1 MSTLHVENLK
11 GLSSGGNANKIIIP
25 SGQTLDA
32 SNGFVAPAGHVI
44 QVVHQPFSTSMN
56 TSSTSFV
63 TTGHSVTITPKSS
76 SSKILISVQGG
87 SWYNQAGNAYVT
99 IYRGS
104 SNLADTNGLVMQENQ
119 PYIPHSFVYYDSPS
133 TTNATTYTSYIRV
146 SVNTVTTYYSFPT
159 YGKMGMTAMEIA
171 Q

>member
-11 GLSSGGNANKIIIP
+11 GLSSGGNANKIIVP

-32 SNGFVAPAGHVI
+32 SNGFTAPAGHVI
-44 QVVHQPFSTSMN
+44 QVVNQPFSTSMN
-56 TSSTSFV
+56 TSSQSFV

-87 SWYNQAGNAYVT
+87 SWYNQAGQCYVT
-99 IYRGS
+99 LYRGS
-104 SNLADTNGLVMQENQ
+104 SNLADSSGLAMQENQ

-133 TTNATTYTSYIRV
+133 TTSATTYTSYIRV
-146 SVNTVTTYYSFPT
+146 NASGITTYYSYPA

>member
-1 MSTLHVENLK
+1 M
-11 GLSSGGNANKIIIP
+11 
-25 SGQTLDA
+25 
-32 SNGFVAPAGHVI
+32 
-44 QVVHQPFSTSMN
+44 
-56 TSSTSFV
+56 TSFV
-63 TTGHSVTITPKSS
+63 TTSHSVTITPKSS